1 MVAGW
6 DSDREQDD
14 QGMGRRERELGA
26 GIDRA
31 SWPVRSSLGVKND

>member
-6 DSDREQDD
+6 DSDREQGD
-14 QGMGRRERELGA
+14 QGMGRRERESGA